1 MFPKKDVFPVL
12 QYASTYSSEATRLI
26 HTFESGQ
33 ASIHSKQK
41 HNLVMVLLFYFV
53 IKQQTLCKFSASVV
67 TQSILVT
74 SILCFVYLK
83 WE

>member
-41 HNLVMVLLFYFV
+41 HNLVYGTFILF
-53 IKQQTLCKFSASVV
+53 CD
-67 TQSILVT
+67 
-74 SILCFVYLK
+74 
-83 WE
+83 